1 MGGLEILRCSHGREP
16 VPGVGEAV
24 GTLQMILRWTGEPA
38 STALGWMSVLVPAQ
52 EEVYLLVAG
61 GNFSFRSSLVW
72 RTTHLSEAC

>member
-1 MGGLEILRCSHGREP
+1 MGGLEICRCSHGREP

-24 GTLQMILRWTGEPA
+24 GTLQMILRWKGEPA

-52 EEVYLLVAG
+52 EEVYLPVAG
-61 GNFSFRSSLVW
+61 ENFSFRSSLVW